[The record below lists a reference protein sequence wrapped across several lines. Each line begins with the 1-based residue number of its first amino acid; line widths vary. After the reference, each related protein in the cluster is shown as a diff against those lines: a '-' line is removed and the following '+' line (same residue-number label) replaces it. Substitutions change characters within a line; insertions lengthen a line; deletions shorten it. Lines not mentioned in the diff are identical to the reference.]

1 MDLKACDRCG
11 TQFRHLVTRSIG
23 SIVTSEDFPYPPTGA
38 ELPKLETG
46 IRRLNRVVLPVGGKD
61 KGADN
66 RPKEFHSFPEMDV
79 CAKCVL
85 ELEAAVAKW
94 FAEKP

>member
-11 TQFRHLVTRSIG
+11 MQFRHLVTGDI
-23 SIVTSEDFPYPPTGA
+23 PYPPTGA
-38 ELPKLETG
+38 EPPKLETG
-46 IRRLNRVVLPVGGKD
+46 IRRLNRVVLPIGGKD

-66 RPKEFHSFPEMDV
+66 RSKEFHSFPEMDV

-85 ELEAAVAKW
+85 ELEVAVAKW
-94 FAEKP
+94 FAEKL